1 MNPVWATFNENRLS
15 VMGLIPLVVGLALM
29 LGELER
35 ASIRP
40 LPVRTATVLVGLLVL
55 ASFHHIYT
63 AIGTADK
70 AQTLV
75 LETIVAVA
83 LLLVMVRSYSAWPA
97 RRPALGT
104 AAADTTRSA

>member
-1 MNPVWATFNENRLS
+1 MF
-15 VMGLIPLVVGLALM
+15 
-29 LGELER
+29 GELER

-40 LPVRTATVLVGLLVL
+40 LPVRTATVLVGLLLL

-75 LETIVAVA
+75 LEAIVAVA
-83 LLLVMVRSYSAWPA
+83 LVLVTVRSYGAWPA
-97 RRPALGT
+97 TCPALGT
-104 AAADTTRSA
+104 AAADTTRSS